1 MSRLKTYTLDEARE
15 LLPEIRGRLVAMQ
28 VTWHKLAPYQKEVR
42 QLANKMDKG
51 GSTISD
57 AGRYLTLAKKIKSQ
71 MAYFENMSIEVKDI
85 TSGLVDFPFI
95 REGRIVHLC
104 WKMTEDTITHW
115 HETDAG
121 FAGRQPI

>member
-1 MSRLKTYTLDEARE
+1 MNRLKTFTLDEARE
-15 LLPEIRGRLVAMQ
+15 LLPELRGRLIAMQ
-28 VTWHKLAPYQKEVR
+28 VTWQKLAPYQKEAR

-57 AGRYLTLAKKIKSQ
+57 AGRYLTLAKKLKSQ
-71 MAYFENMSIEVKDI
+71 LAYFENMSIEVKDI

-95 REGRIVHLC
+95 REGRIVYLC
-104 WKMTEDTITHW
+104 WRMTEDTITHW

>member
-1 MSRLKTYTLDEARE
+1 MSRINTFTLYEARE
-15 LLPEIRGRLVAMQ
+15 LLPEIRGRLIAMQ
-28 VTWHKLAPYQKEVR
+28 VTWQDLAPYQIEVR

-51 GSTISD
+51 GSTISN
-57 AGRYLTLAKKIKSQ
+57 AGKYLTLAKKLKSQ
-71 MAYFENMSIEVKDI
+71 MAYFENKSIEVKDI
-85 TSGLVDFPFI
+85 GSGLVDFPFI

-104 WKMTEDTITHW
+104 WEMTEDTITHW